1 MRHTCRIF
9 SLLTGLFISLAVFN
23 ASPAPAQGT
32 VDDYLTQVQKPD
44 LTRERL
50 RALIKPL
57 SEPELGKLAEV
68 WRGYLQSNLER
79 MARQGLSSHEGA
91 KVFDSAAQDQRGPL
105 LDTQRSLE
113 LKYRDILAEWREK
126 GADTAALKPHELY
139 LKSALKST
147 LRSFN
152 PLEIIRSLERWL
164 FSPDGGIHVLYKLIG
179 FGVAAWALFLWAGFS
194 KRLAERALA
203 KTSTVSRIL
212 KKFLLKVVYWVTFV
226 FGGLIFFSFLGVN
239 VTPFFAIFG
248 GVSFILGFALQQTI
262 GNLASGLMMMILKPF
277 DTGDTVRV
285 AGVSGQVD
293 EMSVVSA
300 QIRTFDNQIVT
311 IPNSI
316 IWGDVI
322 TNVSASETRRVDLV
336 FCISYSDSAA
346 HAIKVLNELVDE
358 NEHCLGNPA
367 PQIFVGELGESSVNI
382 YCRPWVNRENYW
394 EVFWGLTGAA
404 KERFDAEG
412 ISIPFPQRDIHVKS
426 EPATRT

>member
-1 MRHTCRIF
+1 LIAG
-9 SLLTGLFISLAVFN
+9 LLLPLAVFN
-23 ASPAPAQGT
+23 PSPALAQGT
-32 VDDYLTQVQKPD
+32 PESYLTQVQNPD
-44 LTRERL
+44 LAREDL
-50 RALIKPL
+50 QALVKPL
-57 SEPELGKLAEV
+57 SEAELGQVAEI
-68 WRGYLQSNLER
+68 WRGYLQSNLEQT
-79 MARQGLSSHEGA
+79 ARKDLSSHQGA
-91 KVFDSAAQDQRGPL
+91 KLAQEQRGAL
-105 LDTQRSLE
+105 LDAQRSLE
-113 LKYRDILAEWREK
+113 LKYRDVLAEWREK
-126 GADTAALKPHELY
+126 GADAAALRLHELY

-152 PLEIIRSLERWL
+152 PLELTRSLERWL
-164 FSPDGGIHVLYKLIG
+164 FSPDGGIHVLYSLIG
-179 FGVAAWALFLWAGFS
+179 FGVAAWALFIWAGFS
-194 KRLAERALA
+194 TRLVERALA
-203 KTSTVSRIL
+203 KTSTLSRIL

-226 FGGLIFFSFLGVN
+226 LGGLVFFSFLGVN

-322 TNVSASETRRVDLV
+322 TNVSASETRRVDLL
-336 FCISYSDSAA
+336 FSISYSDSAA
-346 HAIKVLNELVDE
+346 QAIQALEDLVSNNEK
-358 NEHCLGNPA
+358 CLQVPA
-367 PQIFVGELGESSVNI
+367 PQIFVGELGENSVNI
-382 YCRPWVNRENYW
+382 YCRPWVKREDYW

-404 KERFDAEG
+404 KECFDAEG
-412 ISIPFPQRDIHVKS
+412 ITIPFPQRDIHVK
-426 EPATRT
+426 T